1 MKKFDKKIA
10 LYQGIER
17 KYFNSTV
24 KLPVASALSIHES
37 TVSRAVNGKY
47 IETDAGIVEMR
58 DFFVQSISSS
68 DGKEIA
74 NSQVKN
80 KLKELIQNEDKK
92 KPLSDQKLAD
102 LLANEGMEISRR
114 TVAKYREE
122 LGILGSSKR
131 KRFD

>member
-1 MKKFDKKIA
+1 
-10 LYQGIER
+10 
-17 KYFNSTV
+17 
-24 KLPVASALSIHES
+24 
-37 TVSRAVNGKY
+37 
-47 IETDAGIVEMR
+47 MR

-131 KRFD
+131 KRFE